1 MYSIYQT
8 SLIHYFKYHSFI
20 TYTNNNQRQLPT
32 LGELFNKLLAFDDG
46 NEVYEIRLDRSPY
59 DGLIGMNCREVMN
72 CIPDAIVI
80 AVQRGWSDVKKW
92 RQGKAI
98 VRPKYVVPYECH
110 ELRKE
115 DRLLIITRELHE
127 VEIHVRALGLDTQYE
142 KIKTQAS
149 KDTIIRREKST
160 WCSSAKRENFNHIP

>member
-1 MYSIYQT
+1 MYSIYQI
-8 SLIHYFKYHSFI
+8 SLIHYLR
-20 TYTNNNQRQLPT
+20 TNNNQRQLPT

-59 DGLIGMNCREVMN
+59 GGLIGMNCREVMN

-127 VEIHVRALGLDTQYE
+127 VEIHVLALGLDTQYE